1 MTTISAAKLRIIFGI
16 RHIIRYKKCEFTV
29 NFRTFAPEMKKLIF
43 NTTYSMPV
51 SDARN
56 FVIWV
61 QETMLPAI
69 EQDGVLD
76 EPRLLRVLSHHDE
89 QTECFSL
96 QLSVPNSAILH
107 KWLLRQGQPL
117 AEEMKR
123 VFDDRIAGFSTLME
137 EV

>member
-1 MTTISAAKLRIIFGI
+1 MPFILLIARLIVTLP
-16 RHIIRYKKCEFTV
+16 
-29 NFRTFAPEMKKLIF
+29 PEMKKLIF

-51 SDARN
+51 PDARN

-61 QETMLPAI
+61 QQTMLPAI

-96 QLSVPNSAILH
+96 QFSVPSSAILH
-107 KWLLRQGQPL
+107 KWLLRQGESL

-123 VFDDRIAGFSTLME
+123 VFDNRIVGFSTLME

>member
-1 MTTISAAKLRIIFGI
+1 
-16 RHIIRYKKCEFTV
+16 
-29 NFRTFAPEMKKLIF
+29 MKKLIF

-76 EPRLLRVLSHHDE
+76 EPRLLRVLSHHDK

-107 KWLLRQGQPL
+107 KWLLRQGQQL

-137 EV
+137 EL

>member
-1 MTTISAAKLRIIFGI
+1 
-16 RHIIRYKKCEFTV
+16 
-29 NFRTFAPEMKKLIF
+29 MKKLIF

-51 SDARN
+51 SDARD
-56 FVIWV
+56 FIIWIRESV
-61 QETMLPAI
+61 LPAI
-69 EQDGVLD
+69 EQDGVLG
-76 EPRLLRVLSHHDE
+76 EPRLLRILSHHDE

-96 QLSVPNSAILH
+96 QFSVPGSAILH

-123 VFDDRIAGFSTLME
+123 IFDNRIVGFSTLME